1 MRRTMIL
8 TLLILA
14 AIPAAAEAHHY
25 KPIQP
30 GALLGDPCTMNFVFT
45 DAEDALYIGAAGHC
59 VPGVGRRAIAPEI
72 GGFGSIVFSRHDS
85 VNFTEPG
92 NQSGPLLDFALIK
105 IDEDKYD
112 LVDPAVRYWGGPT
125 GIETRYAPGS
135 MTLHY
140 GQGLF
145 WQATEPSRP
154 RYGVLQERYTSG
166 PFTDWYL
173 ASHAIMGGDSGSS
186 LLTGTGKALGIID
199 TVAVTFGNQPGVIG
213 GPTVEL
219 ILEELAREGIDVEL
233 VTTPFSSPTDPAAT
247 LARNTAMDEHCQA
260 QTTSDPQRPDGCIRQ
275 QYYGYHVIDEQ
286 SNETRW
292 NPYPWGVMANSD
304 PTKCPEAPW
313 YPTLLEHPCR
323 TDILIVDI
331 SEDFWA
337 ERSGLVN
344 ITITWGSQGQDVDLF
359 VFDSSGRTLGSS
371 TNKTGNVEQVFLSE
385 PPRGQYRIVSL
396 PARYAETDFETLRD
410 GDDSFRASAILTHEP
425 RAESDDSVVE
435 EAPPPRMPGFTLLA
449 LIGAAAVGILLRRRR

>member
-1 MRRTMIL
+1 MRRILFL
-8 TLLILA
+8 TLFILVNV
-14 AIPAAAEAHHY
+14 PAAVEAHHY
-25 KPIQP
+25 QPIQP
-30 GALLGDPCTMNFVFT
+30 GALLGDPCTMNFVFK
-45 DAEDALYIGAAGHC
+45 DAKDALYIGAAGHC
-59 VPGVGRRAIAPEI
+59 VPGEGRRAIAPEI
-72 GGFGSIVFSRHDS
+72 GGFGTIVFSREDS

-125 GIETRYAPGS
+125 GIETQYATGS
-135 MTLHY
+135 ATLHY

-145 WQATEPSRP
+145 WQATEMSRP
-154 RYGVLQERYTSG
+154 RYGVLQERYRSG

-186 LLTGTGKALGIID
+186 LLTGTGTALGIID

-219 ILEELAREGIDVEL
+219 ILEELAKDGIDVEL
-233 VTTPFSSPTDPAAT
+233 VTAPFSSPTDLAAT
-247 LARNTAMDEHCQA
+247 LARNTAMQEHCEG

-275 QYYGYHVIDEQ
+275 QYYDYHVIDEEH
-286 SNETRW
+286 NETRW

-323 TDILIVDI
+323 TDILILDFP
-331 SEDFWA
+331 EDFWV
-337 ERSGLVN
+337 ERTGVIG
-344 ITITWGSQGQDVDLF
+344 ITITWGSPGQDVDLY
-359 VFDSSGRTLGSS
+359 VFDSSGNTLGSS
-371 TNKTGNVEQVFLSE
+371 TSKTGNTEQVFLTE
-385 PPRGQYRIVSL
+385 PARGQYRIVSL
-396 PARYAETDFETLRD
+396 PSRYAETDFETLQN
-410 GDDSFRASAILTHEP
+410 GDDSFRASAILTY
-425 RAESDDSVVE
+425 ESRTSSEESVSGQV
-435 EAPPPRMPGFTLLA
+435 PQPRMPGFTVVA
-449 LIGAAAVGILLRRRR
+449 LIGAAAVGIIMRRRR